1 MLTDNFEKLKGHKE
15 NLCFPAR
22 QSLMNYKA
30 DCLLPQEGLCLILI
44 AELQNMQN

>member
-1 MLTDNFEKLKGHKE
+1 MLTVNFEKLKGHE
-15 NLCFPAR
+15 GNLYFPAR

-30 DCLLPQEGLCLILI
+30 GCLLPQEGFCLILI